1 MRTKL
6 LDRANL
12 PPIPLKPAGRVYS
25 APGGSRAGVG
35 AVLSQTATV
44 LNLAYWCFL
53 LAYWCFFLGCLGWLG
68 VSLHKTSKSLE
79 SLASDSSKVQ
89 ALLAE
94 IRDKLG
100 K

>member
-1 MRTKL
+1 M
-6 LDRANL
+6 D
-12 PPIPLKPAGRVYS
+12 ISSV
-25 APGGSRAGVG
+25 
-35 AVLSQTATV
+35 
-44 LNLAYWCFL
+44 
-53 LAYWCFFLGCLGWLG
+53 FLGLLVFGVLGMGHFIVLAIDN
-68 VSLHKTSKSLE
+68 LRN

>member
-1 MRTKL
+1 MGSIF
-6 LDRANL
+6 
-12 PPIPLKPAGRVYS
+12 PPIVLILWYCYVLIFWCCYLVY
-25 APGGSRAGVG
+25 
-35 AVLSQTATV
+35 
-44 LNLAYWCFL
+44 F
-53 LAYWCFFLGCLGWLG
+53 GWLG
-68 VSLHKTSKSLE
+68 VSLHKTRKSLE